1 MLLLVP
7 KGNGMAFIVYRNA
20 DYFRL
25 RHPNQLFTYL
35 SESFSFHIDLHR
47 D

>member
-7 KGNGMAFIVYRNA
+7 KGNRMAFIVYRNA
-20 DYFRL
+20 DHFRL
-25 RHPNQLFTYL
+25 RHAYQLFTSL